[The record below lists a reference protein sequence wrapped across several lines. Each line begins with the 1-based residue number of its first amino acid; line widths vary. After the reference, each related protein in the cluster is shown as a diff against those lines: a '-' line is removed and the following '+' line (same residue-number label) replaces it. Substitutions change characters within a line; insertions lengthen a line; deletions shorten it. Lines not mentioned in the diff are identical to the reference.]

1 MDIEAGQAT
10 LNVACPQCSAVNQV
24 GREGLA
30 DALGAAA
37 FERHVAGSTCRPS
50 CSPR

>member
-10 LNVACPQCSAVNQV
+10 LNVVCQQCSTVNHV

-30 DALGAAA
+30 DALGAAP
-37 FERHVAGSTCRPS
+37 FERHVAGSTRRSS